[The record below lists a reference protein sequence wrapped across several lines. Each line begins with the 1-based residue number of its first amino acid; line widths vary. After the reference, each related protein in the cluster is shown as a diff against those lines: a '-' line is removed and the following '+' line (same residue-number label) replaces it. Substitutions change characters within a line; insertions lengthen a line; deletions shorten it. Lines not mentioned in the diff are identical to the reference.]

1 MKPWPNPVEKKRSVL
16 CEVNAFIARVM
27 DNKKEAFSS
36 SECTKFN
43 QRAIAEGEEGREL
56 MKKALLARFPEAKKR
71 KRKAEMVP
79 PRIPRL
85 TRRFLLKSELFIRRS
100 MSRN

>member
-1 MKPWPNPVEKKRSVL
+1 MKPWPNPVEKKRAVL

-27 DNKKEAFSS
+27 DKKKETFSS
-36 SECTKFN
+36 NGCTKFN

-71 KRKAEMVP
+71 KKRAE
-79 PRIPRL
+79 RIPHL
-85 TRRFLLKSELFIRRS
+85 TTRFLLKSEFFIRRS
-100 MSRN
+100 TSRN